1 MTWSPCVAVSKQK
14 SQGFCNSNY
23 WIRAWQHWIKVRVPL
38 RKTSF
43 WWIEACN
50 NWSKNN
56 FSEIQI
62 SQGLDWRFPPWHIFL
77 SWPPPSTNDVI
88 WTDQEGKVEEKT
100 WKLHSFL
107 NGYTDT
113 REPKQP
119 QLQWQQDHTRK
130 NKNNCFSSG
139 QDSVQS
145 CGANQ
150 KSELGGVTGLI
161 ENEIR
166 GCSAE
171 FLPNLITAVYAI

>member
-1 MTWSPCVAVSKQK
+1 MVTLILGS
-14 SQGFCNSNY
+14 
-23 WIRAWQHWIKVRVPL
+23 L
-38 RKTSF
+38 
-43 WWIEACN
+43 
-50 NWSKNN
+50 
-56 FSEIQI
+56 
-62 SQGLDWRFPPWHIFL
+62 L
-77 SWPPPSTNDVI
+77 
-88 WTDQEGKVEEKT
+88 
-100 WKLHSFL
+100 
-107 NGYTDT
+107 
-113 REPKQP
+113 KQP
-119 QLQWQQDHTRK
+119 QLQWQQDHTCK

>member
-1 MTWSPCVAVSKQK
+1 MTWSPCVAASKQK

-43 WWIEACN
+43 WWIEAC

-100 WKLHSFL
+100 GNFIASWMVILILGSLNNHNYNGNKITHVKTIVFL
-107 NGYTDT
+107 VDRTLCSLVVLT
-113 REPKQP
+113 
-119 QLQWQQDHTRK
+119 
-130 NKNNCFSSG
+130 
-139 QDSVQS
+139 
-145 CGANQ
+145 
-150 KSELGGVTGLI
+150 KSQ
-161 ENEIR
+161 
-166 GCSAE
+166 
-171 FLPNLITAVYAI
+171 NLAVWPVLLKMK